1 MTAGAGEGG
10 PADAA
15 GFGDTSPAAAVDE
28 RELDRY
34 VTGASSA
41 HQRLLAG
48 LDGLGEA
55 VMAQSQIAVRLVA
68 ELIQQADAH
77 LVLFDISGDPPVSMS
92 GISGTDA
99 PDPPGA
105 SIATFRRSVWALEM
119 AWSATEVWSR
129 VRCDAVFTRWRAV
142 ELAHLELSEHLEG
155 LNVTLETLPGDYVR
169 EELRRL
175 EMLWRARR
183 PMGLTVLPDAVLA
196 LEPTRRLGWFLGRV
210 SVDGVEPAGVDPRS

>member
-1 MTAGAGEGG
+1 MT
-10 PADAA
+10 DT
-15 GFGDTSPAAAVDE
+15 GDSRGDGAVDG

-55 VMAQSQIAVRLVA
+55 VVARSPIAVRSVG
-68 ELIQQADAH
+68 ELIEQAAAH
-77 LVLFDISGDPPVSMS
+77 LVLFDAGVDSS
-92 GISGTDA
+92 DA
-99 PDPPGA
+99 T
-105 SIATFRRSVWALEM
+105 IAALRRSVWALEM
-119 AWSATEVWSR
+119 AWSATRDWSR
-129 VRCDAVFTRWRAV
+129 VRCDAVFIRWRTV
-142 ELAHLELSEHLEG
+142 ELAHLELSDHLEG
-155 LNVTLETLPGDYVR
+155 LDATLEMLPGDYVR

-210 SVDGVEPAGVDPRS
+210 SIDGVEPAGVDPRS